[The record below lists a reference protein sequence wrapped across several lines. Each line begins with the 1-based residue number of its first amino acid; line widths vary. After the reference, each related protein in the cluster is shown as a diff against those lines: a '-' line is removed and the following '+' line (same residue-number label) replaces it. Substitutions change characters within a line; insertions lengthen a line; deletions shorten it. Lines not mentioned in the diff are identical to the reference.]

1 MADSLDRLLTDLGER
16 STYDAVSQCSRC
28 GYCEQACPTYVATGD
43 ESKSPRG
50 RNQIV
55 RLMLEGK
62 LDDKKAAMEA
72 LSTCLACGAC
82 TTACYAKVPVA
93 DIVLEG
99 RRMLRGET
107 HWLIKMVSRLM
118 IGSPRLFAVLLKI
131 GFIFKK
137 TGLSRL
143 GRPLLR
149 AAGLPVLASM
159 DEHTDEAPLR
169 NLDDLTKKRPNPAN
183 PSYRYF
189 APCGPRYLYPK
200 VGMATLAALDELKGK
215 GAYLGNPCCGL
226 LAYNYGELAD
236 ARELA
241 KKNIEHAEK
250 NGVEPIVGDC
260 SSCVA
265 HLKTYP
271 QLFLKPEDASWRE
284 RAESFSKSVR
294 DVVEIYGE
302 CAEKLPAGVVEGVET
317 TYHDSCRAINPQGI
331 KDQPRLAAKRAA
343 GASFCEMAGA
353 DACCGGAGAF
363 GFVHEELSEQLLK
376 TKIGNAAAV
385 QAGLVLT
392 SSTSCLIQLA
402 RGMRKYYPDAKAL
415 HLSEFVAGALRN
427 NHGT

>member
-1 MADSLDRLLTDLGER
+1 MAESLGRLLTDLGER

-93 DIVLEG
+93 DIVMEG

-107 HWLIKMVSRLM
+107 HWLVKALCRVLIT
-118 IGSPRLFAVLLKI
+118 SPQSFAVLLKI
-131 GFIFKK
+131 GFFFKK
-137 TGLSRL
+137 VGLSAL
-143 GRPLLR
+143 GRPALR
-149 AAGLPVLASM
+149 AAGLSVLASM
-159 DEHTDEAPLR
+159 DEHTNEAPLR
-169 NLDDLTKKRPNPAN
+169 NLDDLVAKRPDPETPA
-183 PSYRYF
+183 YRYF
-189 APCGPRYLYPK
+189 AACGTRYLFPR
-200 VGMATLAALDELKGK
+200 VGTATISAMDELKGR
-215 GAYLGNPCCGL
+215 GSYLGNPCCGL
-226 LAYNYGELAD
+226 LAYNYGELND

-250 NGVEPIVGDC
+250 NGTEQIIGDC

-271 QLFLKPEDASWRE
+271 QLFLKPEDASWRA
-284 RAESFSKSVR
+284 RAAAFAARVR
-294 DVVEIYGE
+294 DAVEEYGQY
-302 CAEKLPAGVVEGVET
+302 ADKLPSAVAEGVET

-331 KDQPRLAAKRAA
+331 KSAPRRAAKRAA

-363 GFVHEELSEQLLK
+363 GFVHEDLSDDLLK
-376 TKIGNAAAV
+376 TKVGNIAAV
-385 QAGLVLT
+385 QANVVLT

-402 RGMRKYYPDAKAL
+402 RGLGKYYPDAKVL
-415 HLSEFVAGALRN
+415 HLSEYVAAAL
-427 NHGT
+427 TKK

>member
-1 MADSLDRLLTDLGER
+1 MSESLGRLITDLGER

-62 LDDKKAAMEA
+62 LDDKTAAMEA

-99 RRMLRGET
+99 RRMLCGET
-107 HWLIKMVSRLM
+107 HWLVKKVCRIMVA
-118 IGSPRLFAVLLKI
+118 SPQSFAVLLKI
-131 GFIFKK
+131 AFFFKK
-137 TGLSRL
+137 IGLSAL
-143 GRPLLR
+143 GRPALR
-149 AAGLPVLASM
+149 AAGLAVLASM

-169 NLDDLTKKRPNPAN
+169 NLDDLMKERENPQNPA
-183 PSYRYF
+183 YRYF
-189 APCGPRYLYPK
+189 APCGPRYLFPR
-200 VGMATLAALDELKGK
+200 VGTATMFALDELKGK
-215 GAYLGNPCCGL
+215 GAYLDNPCCGL
-226 LAYNYGELAD
+226 LAHNYGDLSD

-250 NGVEPIVGDC
+250 NGGEVIVGDC

-265 HLKTYP
+265 HMKTYP
-271 QLFLKPEDASWRE
+271 QLFLKPEDAAWRG
-284 RAESFSKSVR
+284 RAAAFAARVR
-294 DVVEIYGE
+294 DAVELYGE
-302 CAEKLPAGVVEGVET
+302 YADKLPSAVAEGVET

-331 KDQPRLAAKRAA
+331 KNQPRLAAKKAA
-343 GASFCEMAGA
+343 GGSYCEMAGA

-363 GFVHEELSEQLLK
+363 GFVHEDLSDDLLK
-376 TKIGNAAAV
+376 TKVGNVAAV
-385 QAGLVLT
+385 QAGVVLT

-402 RGMRKYYPDAKAL
+402 RGFRKYYPDAKVL
-415 HLSEFVAGALRN
+415 HLSEFVAGALRK
-427 NHGT
+427 NHGA

>member
-1 MADSLDRLLTDLGER
+1 MSESLDRLLTDLGEK

-62 LDDKKAAMEA
+62 LDDQEAAMEA
-72 LSTCLACGAC
+72 LSTCLTCGAC

-99 RRMLRGET
+99 RRMLKGET
-107 HWLIKMVSRLM
+107 HWLVRKICRVM
-118 IGSPRLFAVLLKI
+118 ITSPNFFAVLLKI
-131 GFIFKK
+131 GFFFKK
-137 TGLSRL
+137 TGLSKL

-149 AAGLPVLASM
+149 AAGLPMLAAM

-169 NLDDLTKKRPNPAN
+169 NLDDLTKKRKNPETPA
-183 PSYRYF
+183 YRYF
-189 APCGPRYLYPK
+189 APCGPRYLYPR
-200 VGMATLAALDELKGK
+200 VGTATMFALDELKGK
-215 GAYLGNPCCGL
+215 GSYLNNPCCGL
-226 LAYNYGELAD
+226 LAHNYGELND

-250 NGVEPIVGDC
+250 NGSEPILGDC

-265 HLKTYP
+265 FLKTYP
-271 QLFLKPEDASWRE
+271 QLFLKPEDASWRA
-284 RAESFSKSVR
+284 RAAAFAARVH
-294 DVVEIYGE
+294 DAIEIYGE
-302 CAEKLPAGVVEGVET
+302 CADRLPSNVAAGVAT
-317 TYHDSCRAINPQGI
+317 TYHDSCRAINGQGL
-331 KDQPRLAAKRAA
+331 QNEPRRAAKRAA
-343 GASFCEMAGA
+343 GGSYCEMAGA

-363 GFVHEELSEQLLK
+363 GFVHEALSEELLK
-376 TKIGNAAAV
+376 TKIGNAAAA
-385 QAGLVLT
+385 QAGLILT

-402 RGMRKYYPDAKAL
+402 RGLRKYYPDARVV
-415 HLSEFVAGALRN
+415 HLSEYALGALEN
-427 NHGT
+427 EYGA

>member
-1 MADSLDRLLTDLGER
+1 MAESLERLLTDLGER
-16 STYDAVSQCSRC
+16 STYDAASQCSRC

-62 LDDKKAAMEA
+62 LDDKAAAMEA
-72 LSTCLACGAC
+72 LSTCLTCGAC
-82 TTACYAKVPVA
+82 TAACYAKVPVV

-107 HWLIKMVSRLM
+107 HWLVKKVCRIMVT
-118 IGSPRLFAVLLKI
+118 SPGVFAVLLKI
-131 GFIFKK
+131 GFFFKK
-137 TGLSRL
+137 IGLSAL
-143 GRPLLR
+143 ARPALR

-159 DEHTDEAPLR
+159 DEHTDESPLR
-169 NLDDLTKKRPNPAN
+169 SLDDVMASRQDPDS

-189 APCGPRYLYPK
+189 AACGPRYLYPR
-200 VGMATLAALDELKGK
+200 VGAATIYALDKLKGP

-226 LAYNYGELAD
+226 LAHNYGDLSD

-241 KKNIEHAEK
+241 RKNIEHAESR
-250 NGVEPIVGDC
+250 GTEAIVGDC

-265 HLKTYP
+265 FLKSYP
-271 QLFLKPEDASWRE
+271 QLFLKAEDAPWRA
-284 RAESFSKSVR
+284 RAEAFSKRVR
-294 DVVEIYGE
+294 DAIEIYGE
-302 CAEKLPAGVVEGVET
+302 CADQLPAGVAAGVET
-317 TYHDSCRAINPQGI
+317 TYHDSCRALNPQGL
-331 KDQPRLAAKRAA
+331 KEQPRRAAKKAA

-363 GFVHEELSEQLLK
+363 GFVHEDLSDDLLK
-376 TKIGNAAAV
+376 KKVGSAAAV

-402 RGMRKYYPDAKAL
+402 RGLRKYYPDAKVL
-415 HLSEFVAGALRN
+415 HLSEFVAGALQK
-427 NHGT
+427 NHGA

>member
-1 MADSLDRLLTDLGER
+1 MAESLERLLTDLGER
-16 STYDAVSQCSRC
+16 TTYDAVSQCSRC

-62 LDDKKAAMEA
+62 LDDKVAAMEA
-72 LSTCLACGAC
+72 LSSCLACGAC

-107 HWLIKMVSRLM
+107 HWLVKALCRIM
-118 IGSPRLFAVLLKI
+118 ITNPRFFAVLLKI
-131 GFIFKK
+131 GFLFKRV
-137 TGLSRL
+137 GISAL
-143 GRPLLR
+143 GRPALR
-149 AAGLPVLASM
+149 AAGLSVLASM
-159 DEHTDEAPLR
+159 DEHASEAPLR
-169 NLDDLTKKRPNPAN
+169 NLDDMVAKRENPENPA
-183 PSYRYF
+183 YRYF
-189 APCGPRYLYPK
+189 AACGTRYLFPR
-200 VGMATLAALDELKGK
+200 VGTATISAMDELKGR

-226 LAYNYGELAD
+226 LAYNYGDLND

-241 KKNIEHAEK
+241 KKNIEHGER
-250 NGVEPIVGDC
+250 NGTENIVGDC

-271 QLFLKPEDASWRE
+271 QLFLKPEDGAWRE
-284 RAESFSKSVR
+284 RAAAFAARVR
-294 DVVEIYGE
+294 DCAELYGDY
-302 CAEKLPAGVVEGVET
+302 AEKLPSAVAEGIET
-317 TYHDSCRAINPQGI
+317 TYHDSCRAINPQNI
-331 KDQPRLAAKRAA
+331 KDSPRRAAKRAA

-363 GFVHEELSEQLLK
+363 GFVHEDLSDDLLK
-376 TKIGNAAAV
+376 KKISNVAAV
-385 QAGLVLT
+385 QAEVVLT

-402 RGMRKYYPDAKAL
+402 RGLGKYYPDAKVL
-415 HLSEFVAGALRN
+415 HLSEYVAAALQKK
-427 NHGT
+427 